1 MSRSKKYFP
10 VFIDLN
16 DKTVVVVG
24 AGKIGSRRIRTLVD
38 FTDHL
43 VVIAERAEPEV
54 RKLAAEG
61 RLEWK
66 QQAYERELI
75 LDADM
80 VLACTDDPLL
90 NSGIYS
96 VCKCLGIQV
105 NVCSDKNKCDF
116 YFPGVVHADN
126 AVVGITAS
134 GADHRQAREIREK
147 IERVLGDGSAVP
159 LSEIKENG
167 LPESEQGEDRV

>member
-1 MSRSKKYFP
+1 MQKTKKYFP
-10 VFIDLN
+10 IFIDISE
-16 DKTVVVVG
+16 KKVVVVG

-43 VVIAERAEPEV
+43 TVIADEAEPDIQ
-54 RKLAAEG
+54 KMAEEG
-61 RLEWK
+61 LLEWK
-66 QQAYERELI
+66 KQPYERDLI

-80 VLACTDDPLL
+80 VLACTNDPEL

-116 YFPGVVHADN
+116 YFPGVIHDDN
-126 AVVGITAS
+126 VVVGVTAS
-134 GADHRQAREIREK
+134 GTDHHQAKVVREK
-147 IERVLGDGSAVP
+147 LEKAL
-159 LSEIKENG
+159 KEVDIH
-167 LPESEQGEDRV
+167 E

>member
-1 MSRSKKYFP
+1 MKQNKKYFP
-10 VFIDLN
+10 LLVDLT
-16 DKTVVVVG
+16 DRKVIVVG

-43 VVIAERAEPEV
+43 TVIAEQAAPEV
-54 RKLAAEG
+54 EELAEQG
-61 RLEWK
+61 RLVWLK
-66 QQAYERELI
+66 QPYARELI

-80 VLACTDDPLL
+80 VLACTDDPEL

-126 AVVGITAS
+126 VVVGITAS
-134 GADHRQAREIREK
+134 GADHHQAKKVREK
-147 IERVLGDGSAVP
+147 IEEVLKKA
-159 LSEIKENG
+159 
-167 LPESEQGEDRV
+167 

>member
-1 MSRSKKYFP
+1 MKKTKAYFP
-10 VFIDLN
+10 IFIDIS
-16 DKTVVVVG
+16 DKKVVVVG

-43 VVIAERAEPEV
+43 TVIAEEAEPDIVQMAE
-54 RKLAAEG
+54 EG
-61 RLEWK
+61 RIEWK
-66 QQAYERELI
+66 KQSYERELI

-80 VLACTDDPLL
+80 VLACTDDAEL

-126 AVVGITAS
+126 VVVGITAS
-134 GADHRQAREIREK
+134 GADHHQAKTVREEIEK
-147 IERVLGDGSAVP
+147 VL
-159 LSEIKENG
+159 KE
-167 LPESEQGEDRV
+167 